1 MNRTP
6 LFTSLLWTAVGAA
19 TAAGC
24 ETEEPLVQSNG
35 PAAVVPAKVEFA
47 VDCGDPMPESAKFQV
62 INSGNEPLQVRS
74 ATATAG
80 FIVTADLPI
89 SVQPG
94 ATITIEVRPSPAV
107 IGTDLG
113 GTVKM
118 GELTL
123 DSDDPNGA
131 AKISLRAAIKGANL
145 VYVDTADK
153 VISKL
158 TLSSSTNV
166 CPAPVRFFIKNTG
179 NDEVH
184 INTPAGDYP
193 VSKISEGE
201 EILGGAKL
209 EFSISPDASSDC
221 AANGAITYVPMANY
235 TVCSVVSTLQV
246 SQLTNGTS
254 DACFCG
260 STSGV

>member
-35 PAAVVPAKVEFA
+35 PAALVPAKVEFA
-47 VDCGDPMPESAKFQV
+47 VDCGDPMPEASKFQV

-74 ATATAG
+74 ATASTG

-94 ATITIEVRPSPAV
+94 ASITIEVRPAPAV

-118 GELTL
+118 GELTI

-131 AKISLRAAIKGANL
+131 AKIPLRAAITGANL
-145 VYVDTADK
+145 VYVDAADK
-153 VISKL
+153 VVTKL
-158 TLSSSTNV
+158 ALSSATNA
-166 CPAPVRFFIKNTG
+166 CPAPVTFFIKNTG

-184 INTPAGDYP
+184 VNTPAGDYP

-209 EFSISPDASSDC
+209 EFSLSPDASSDC
-221 AANGAITYVPMANY
+221 AVNGSITYTPMANY
-235 TVCSVVSTLQV
+235 KVCSVASLLQV
-246 SQLTNGTS
+246 SQLTNGSS
-254 DACFCG
+254 DTCFCG
-260 STSGV
+260 SSSGV